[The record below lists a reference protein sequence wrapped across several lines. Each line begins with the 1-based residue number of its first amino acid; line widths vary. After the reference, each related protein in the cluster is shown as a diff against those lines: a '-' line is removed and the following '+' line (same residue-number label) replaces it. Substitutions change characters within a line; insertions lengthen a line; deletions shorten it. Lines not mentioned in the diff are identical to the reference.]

1 MGGNTLSYS
10 QQLLLLIKPKMPL
23 KLTYFDLRA
32 RADPTRLI
40 LAQAGVEFEDERL
53 PAPWDDMAPWTA
65 MKPTTPFGV
74 LPILCGRH
82 QDLPVHDHRAVLR
95 TCLRTWRQKRDGKC
109 ANGRNCG
116 RRLRLHRKTTTPF
129 FLKRTRPRRP
139 SCRRPTQRRPDPPSS
154 SSWRLASARA
164 AENTLW
170 VAS

>member
-1 MGGNTLSYS
+1 MGLYQTPVRGNTLSYS

-32 RADPTRLI
+32 RAEPTRLI

-53 PAPWDDMAPWTA
+53 PAPWDDGPVDGHEADHTLRRA
-65 MKPTTPFGV
+65 ADSV
-74 LPILCGRH
+74 RGRH

-116 RRLRLHRKTTTPF
+116 RRLRLHRKTV
-129 FLKRTRPRRP
+129 
-139 SCRRPTQRRPDPPSS
+139 QRLSF
-154 SSWRLASARA
+154 
-164 AENTLW
+164 
-170 VAS
+170 